1 MAARTKYIAAALAG
15 TSGPSSVV
23 GIIFIKMGL
32 IGVHRASDAAADFK
46 RLPTCHNGL
55 KSFPK

>member
-1 MAARTKYIAAALAG
+1 MAAVVG

-55 KSFPK
+55 KSFLK